1 MQVLVSL
8 RIRGICTWPVSCRL
22 LSILVYYFCLGM
34 ALEEMEMEMEM
45 EMKTTTRLQMVI

>member
-34 ALEEMEMEMEM
+34 ALEEMKMEM

>member
-34 ALEEMEMEMEM
+34 ALEDMEMEM

>member
-45 EMKTTTRLQMVI
+45 KTTTRLQMII